1 MFNKQSRGEICRCE
15 YSYSVAASYSA
26 SFTLPMKAMDR
37 LKSRGISVSMFIK
50 ESYGGVQRYAYPY
63 IVTILHST
71 VIMQHVKLYSTK

>member
-1 MFNKQSRGEICRCE
+1 
-15 YSYSVAASYSA
+15 
-26 SFTLPMKAMDR
+26 MKAMDR